1 MRNLPAVLLESTR
14 GLSLLSLFFFISFF
28 ITHTHKKAEVV
39 AIFNTHTH
47 MYQNN
52 YQTVFLTHPVDLETL
67 PSSVLMNE
75 WGKGT
80 LPEFVEDKSKVD
92 DHFLTRF
99 DTSPKH
105 GFETPESRA
114 ALER

>member
-1 MRNLPAVLLESTR
+1 
-14 GLSLLSLFFFISFF
+14 
-28 ITHTHKKAEVV
+28 
-39 AIFNTHTH
+39 
-47 MYQNN
+47 
-52 YQTVFLTHPVDLETL
+52 
-67 PSSVLMNE
+67 MNE

-80 LPEFVEDKSKVD
+80 LSELVEGKSKVD

-105 GFETPESRA
+105 GFETPESSA